1 MTTRSEQHVW
11 EGSDQA
17 PGASQLNEVAVP
29 PDYSL
34 RARSTSSG
42 RIRAR
47 YPHRGIDAQNT
58 STQTTT
64 APVNAQ
70 SALSPLTTVIQK
82 NAAPPDRTAARNGW
96 RTANFCH
103 LVSGPVSHGF
113 SARTAHRLLPGASR
127 RRRRRADARS
137 GRSAPS
143 ASPAESKPGRGCPP
157 RSCDRSSRHHW
168 ACTRMPSAVTSR
180 NTTRTKQLRIFFT
193 PKPFSCQ
200 H

>member
-143 ASPAESKPGRGCPP
+143 ASPADEAGQLSGVGDPVRGRAKRLRPP
-157 RSCDRSSRHHW
+157 TACDV
-168 ACTRMPSAVTSR
+168 PSGPMSAAAARLSD
-180 NTTRTKQLRIFFT
+180 Q
-193 PKPFSCQ
+193 
-200 H
+200 